1 MAQGTVK
8 HYNETERTGSLLMDD
23 RSEIGIDAAST
34 EGQGIRLLRIGQRV
48 IFDLADASGQK
59 VARRLRLVTFE

>member
-1 MAQGTVK
+1 VAQGTVK
-8 HYNETERTGSLLMDD
+8 HYNESERTGLLLMDD

-48 IFDLADASGQK
+48 IFDLADASGKK

>member
-1 MAQGTVK
+1 VAQGTVK
-8 HYNETERTGSLLMDD
+8 HYDENNRTGTLLMDD
-23 RSEIGIDAAST
+23 RDEIGIDATST

-48 IFDLADASGQK
+48 IFDLAEESGHK

>member
-8 HYNETERTGSLLMDD
+8 HYDEAGRTGTLLLDD
-23 RSEIGIDAAST
+23 RTEIVIDPAST

-48 IFDLADASGQK
+48 IFDLADESGHK